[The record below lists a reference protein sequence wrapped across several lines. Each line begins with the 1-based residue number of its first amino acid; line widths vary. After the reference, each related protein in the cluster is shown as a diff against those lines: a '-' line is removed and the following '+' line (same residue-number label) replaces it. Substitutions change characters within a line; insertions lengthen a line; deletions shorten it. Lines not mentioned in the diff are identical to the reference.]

1 MATTKVKLTGC
12 EMSAKTTLAQFMDL
26 IYSPDKPIYFYEEEP
41 ETDDDGN
48 DDFSV
53 LDLFLA
59 FQSSFKPNVTLLPKV
74 CERIVSQIYFCG
86 DGIIRVVLDEEDTY
100 DNT

>member
-1 MATTKVKLTGC
+1 MTTIETKPTRW
-12 EMSAKTTLAQFMDL
+12 EMSTKTTLAQFINL

-41 ETDDDGN
+41 DTDDDGN
-48 DDFSV
+48 DDFSG

-59 FQSSFKPNVTLLPKV
+59 FQSSFKPNGILLPKV

-86 DGIIRVVLDEEDTY
+86 DGIIRVVLDEE
-100 DNT
+100 NRGQE